1 MEAITLDV
9 SAIGGLTDDEFF
21 MLCASN
27 KMLRMERT
35 AQGEIMLLHP
45 TGTGSGYRN
54 SDLNAQL
61 AYWNKRY
68 RQGMVFDSSAGFTLP
83 SGAVRSPDASFVL
96 QERWDVLSEEQKEKF
111 APVCPDFIAELR
123 SKNDSVEYL
132 QHKIREEWL
141 RNGCRL
147 AWLIDPFDEIV
158 YIYRQDSTESRVE
171 GFDNTVSG
179 EDVLPN
185 FILELHDLR

>member
-45 TGTGSGYRN
+45 TGTGPGYRN

-68 RQGMVFDSSAGFTLP
+68 RLGMVFDSSAGFTLP

-96 QERWDVLSEEQKEKF
+96 QERWDVLSEEEKEKF
-111 APVCPDFIAELR
+111 APVCPDFSALILSQNCGR
-123 SKNDSVEYL
+123 RMIVLSICNTKFVKNGLGMAAAWHGSLTRLTKSCTFTV
-132 QHKIREEWL
+132 KTA
-141 RNGCRL
+141 RNHG
-147 AWLIDPFDEIV
+147 
-158 YIYRQDSTESRVE
+158 
-171 GFDNTVSG
+171 
-179 EDVLPN
+179 
-185 FILELHDLR
+185 